1 MNIVIPI
8 LAYRNPVFLI
18 TRLAVDIYYNVRY
31 YVLMLLFVTI
41 SVSISIFL
49 TIAVF
54 AILAV
59 FPITIVVSIFA
70 LIHINTI
77 DQGTEVWQLVFTF
90 QVIDQFIVALMGI
103 ISAADITLRSATR
116 AISWVSVTMP
126 IGAVSSRT

>member
-1 MNIVIPI
+1 MKIPKSEAPSEFRMSRVVYNDMNIVIPI

-59 FPITIVVSIFA
+59 FAITIVVTIFA
-70 LIHINTI
+70 LIHINTV
-77 DQGTEVWQLVFTF
+77 DQGTE
-90 QVIDQFIVALMGI
+90 I
-103 ISAADITLRSATR
+103 R
-116 AISWVSVTMP
+116 
-126 IGAVSSRT
+126 